1 MTLPARPTD
10 APLPVDYFSGGARL
24 TDGRLR
30 AYLNSLEAQVD
41 ALVGEAVSFV
51 VDDAIGSDDPSQDGS
66 AANPLATIVEAERR
80 AALIPDA
87 EVDILVRPH
96 SGVGYA
102 WPTFRPR
109 LFLDSAPIWV
119 RFTEFA
125 ELVAPGDTGQGG
137 SGTAVLVTSGGL
149 TPDALEGKTVE
160 ILDGAAAGDRRSIRD
175 NTATNITPNAHF
187 SASVLGSSYR
197 VIEPDPGNI
206 VIPTIHVPMVHGMGV
221 AESIPVGDTD
231 FLPGV
236 RLVNAILDVPIDTI
250 FVVDARF
257 SLFGCELDDDG
268 TLVRYHGSGQV
279 LFGRSAW
286 NRVGPPS
293 AEAALSATSWVGW
306 GCSWTGGHFPSWTG
320 AAPYVSGFV
329 NALRWIV
336 FGGDNEVTGHIRGP
350 VRCLGENNSI
360 DTERP
365 RLTFGRLAPFVAE
378 PRPAIGKI
386 TNPDASLPAVSAEN
400 RAYIILGDEVSIE
413 STITNCIR
421 CDGAADIRLNLDI
434 NIDGT
439 NGGHGATVRTG
450 ARLLM
455 SASGSFDINGTLAGD
470 ELQVG
475 ERPVIGNFVADLNNS
490 GDFVSAGRAFWDSG
504 LAVSGHTVTL
514 SSPGAVLAVEATT
527 GSSTGPKRLQFSAAP
542 PAGFVRVEY
551 DASGVATL
559 TFNATDAITEAAV
572 MTRPEDD
579 GSVAQAL

>member
-1 MTLPARPTD
+1 
-10 APLPVDYFSGGARL
+10 
-24 TDGRLR
+24 
-30 AYLNSLEAQVD
+30 
-41 ALVGEAVSFV
+41 
-51 VDDAIGSDDPSQDGS
+51 
-66 AANPLATIVEAERR
+66 
-80 AALIPDA
+80 
-87 EVDILVRPH
+87 
-96 SGVGYA
+96 
-102 WPTFRPR
+102 
-109 LFLDSAPIWV
+109 V
-119 RFTEFA
+119 RFTEFT

-137 SGTAVLVTSGGL
+137 SSTTVLVTSGGL
-149 TPDALEGKTVE
+149 TPDALEGKTIE
-160 ILDGAAAGDRRSIRD
+160 ILDGAAAGDRRTIQD
-175 NTATNITPNAHF
+175 NNATNITPNAHF
-187 SASVLGSSYR
+187 TASVLGASYR

-206 VIPTIHVPMVHGMGV
+206 LIPTLNVPMVHGMGV

-236 RLVNAILDVPIDTI
+236 RIVNAIVDVPIDTI
-250 FVVDARF
+250 LCVDARVSF
-257 SLFGCELDDDG
+257 FGCEFDDPG

-286 NRVGPPS
+286 NRVRPPS
-293 AEAALSATSWVGW
+293 AETTLSDTSWVGW
-306 GCSWTGGHFPSWTG
+306 GCSFTGGHFPSWTG

-378 PRPAIGKI
+378 PRPAIGRI
-386 TNPDASLPAVSAEN
+386 TNPDASLPAVSAET
-400 RAYIILGDEVSIE
+400 RAYVILGDELSIE
-413 STITNCIR
+413 STITDCIR
-421 CDGAADIRLNLDI
+421 CTGDADIRFNLDI

-439 NGGHGATVRTG
+439 NGGNGATVTKG
-450 ARLLM
+450 GRLTM
-455 SASGSFDINGTLAGD
+455 SSAGSFDINGSLAGD

-475 ERPVIGNFVADLNNS
+475 ERPVIGNFVADLNGS
-490 GDFVSAGRAFWDSG
+490 GDFVSAGRAFWASA
-504 LAVSGHTVTL
+504 LIVTAHAVTL
-514 SSPGAVLAVEATT
+514 SAPGAVLAVEATAGT
-527 GSSTGPKRLQFSAAP
+527 SAGPKQLQFSAAP
-542 PAGFVRVEY
+542 AAGFVRVEY